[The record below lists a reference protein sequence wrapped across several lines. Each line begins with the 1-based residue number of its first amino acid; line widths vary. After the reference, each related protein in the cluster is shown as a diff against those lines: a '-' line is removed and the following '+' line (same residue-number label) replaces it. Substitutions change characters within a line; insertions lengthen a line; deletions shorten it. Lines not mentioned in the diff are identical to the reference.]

1 MFVRNIIAAEAPTT
15 TAAPTPTR
23 PAPLVVEEPLD
34 PADAD
39 AVAAG
44 AWLAMAL
51 TPPLMNAVFVS
62 VASLPPMALA
72 AFWNEL
78 KVWFPEAC
86 ALIEPTMPKPQC
98 VTCWQWN
105 QIGWVSSRTVIEN
118 CLLSVN
124 PELKPPSKG
133 VHGAEK
139 EDWVTEC

>member
-1 MFVRNIIAAEAPTT
+1 MQTSRESHASKYKHHAMFVRNIIAAEAPTT

-62 VASLPPMALA
+62 CEHPLDTEHPHNRSL
-72 AFWNEL
+72 
-78 KVWFPEAC
+78 K
-86 ALIEPTMPKPQC
+86 
-98 VTCWQWN
+98 
-105 QIGWVSSRTVIEN
+105 
-118 CLLSVN
+118 
-124 PELKPPSKG
+124 
-133 VHGAEK
+133 
-139 EDWVTEC
+139 